1 MQGYKKQS
9 RGKTSEMYKKYAKKD
24 ISNTFFY
31 FSVFTIIIAYKFQR
45 FKTISTDSNRRC
57 PEPE

>member
-45 FKTISTDSNRRC
+45 FKTMSTDFK
-57 PEPE
+57 P